1 MIRILSLVDRFIR
14 AMARKILYPKL
25 NSNYYYLTRNK
36 IYRAPSLRQISIFRQ
51 FAKVEWNPSNFWTV
65 KKVLEIVSVNNPV
78 ILDIG
83 ANIGYYAI
91 VYSKLLNKYGGRCI
105 SFEPALVNISAFLYN
120 TQNLHNTRLFKFGL
134 GAVSEYIKLG
144 IPQIYKSSNK
154 DIENTGLLSACLVH
168 NDDSAV
174 YKSRVF
180 PLDSIE
186 DGIIN
191 KEEHIVYVKIDVEGY
206 ELNVIR
212 GMTET
217 IRKHMPV
224 IQIEFN
230 SKTLSLEDRKEILKT
245 LYRFSYVT
253 FSNKPFNIIEDN
265 EIFFVDSKNYT
276 LVKIY
281 SQSAE
286 LSEFH
291 FIE

>member
-1 MIRILSLVDRFIR
+1 M
-14 AMARKILYPKL
+14 
-25 NSNYYYLTRNK
+25 N
-36 IYRAPSLRQISIFRQ
+36 
-51 FAKVEWNPSNFWTV
+51 
-65 KKVLEIVSVNNPV
+65 
-78 ILDIG
+78 
-83 ANIGYYAI
+83 
-91 VYSKLLNKYGGRCI
+91 
-105 SFEPALVNISAFLYN
+105 
-120 TQNLHNTRLFKFGL
+120 
-134 GAVSEYIKLG
+134 
-144 IPQIYKSSNK
+144 
-154 DIENTGLLSACLVH
+154 

-180 PLDSIE
+180 SLDSIE

-212 GMTET
+212 GMIET
-217 IRKHMPV
+217 IRKYMSV

-230 SKTLSLEDRKEILKT
+230 SITLSLEDRKEILKT

-253 FSNKPFNIIEDN
+253 FSNKFFNIIEDN
-265 EIFFVDSKNYT
+265 KIFFVNSKNYT

-286 LSEFH
+286 LSVFH